1 MPLRKLKSRK
11 CLLPWNK
18 LMPMSWLLRL
28 KVPRL
33 LLRKNLHRLLRINKK
48 PTKKKWLL
56 KLLRELELRN

>member
-1 MPLRKLKSRK
+1 
-11 CLLPWNK
+11 LLPWNK